1 MAPILEIKCNLADE
15 EEFVALPLESGTL
28 AQALVV
34 LEMIKA
40 AFRNSGL
47 PNKTGSPLFWYL
59 LISDDQV

>member
-15 EEFVALPLESGTL
+15 EEFVDLPLESGTL

-47 PNKTGSPLFWYL
+47 PE
-59 LISDDQV
+59 